1 MNKQQYIESIQR
13 YFLNKPVLKAY
24 LFGSILESSF
34 TNESDIDI
42 LVELDYNQGGADF
55 YNYLQMQD
63 ELCILTKRKIDLVS
77 SNGIS
82 NYIRPIIDH
91 KKNLCMNEKDKARIL
106 HIKDAIEFIQGNKK
120 ISMEETLLN
129 DLVLR
134 FAMERQ
140 LEIIGEAANFLSD
153 ELKIKYDEIEWRR
166 ITQFR
171 NFLVNEYFGVDY
183 KIIWDILENKIPLL
197 DKTILQIINE
207 NKF

>member
-55 YNYLQMQD
+55 FNYLQMQD

-91 KKNLCMNEKDKARIL
+91 KKE
-106 HIKDAIEFIQGNKK
+106 
-120 ISMEETLLN
+120 
-129 DLVLR
+129 LVY
-134 FAMERQ
+134 ERK
-140 LEIIGEAANFLSD
+140 G
-153 ELKIKYDEIEWRR
+153 
-166 ITQFR
+166 
-171 NFLVNEYFGVDY
+171 
-183 KIIWDILENKIPLL
+183 
-197 DKTILQIINE
+197 
-207 NKF
+207 